1 MIAGWVNQVMARE
14 AADYARRGVSPSYD
28 YRPNTGYRRE
38 ARSRPKTGNFL
49 FYIFFY
55 FIKSSFRV
63 TPVLPDEVDY
73 LSLFKL

>member
-38 ARSRPKTGNFL
+38 ARSRPKTGKVFFL
-49 FYIFFY
+49 FCFY

-63 TPVLPDEVDY
+63 TPVLPDEVHC
-73 LSLFKL
+73 L